1 MSEFAITVEKRGS
14 DRVVLC
20 GGRIIT
26 RVVPDE
32 KYSGMYRILADG
44 KLSDMVNISRATD
57 AAQVL
62 ALSILNRNTASA
74 KIS

>member
-32 KYSGMYRILADG
+32 KYSGMYRVLADG